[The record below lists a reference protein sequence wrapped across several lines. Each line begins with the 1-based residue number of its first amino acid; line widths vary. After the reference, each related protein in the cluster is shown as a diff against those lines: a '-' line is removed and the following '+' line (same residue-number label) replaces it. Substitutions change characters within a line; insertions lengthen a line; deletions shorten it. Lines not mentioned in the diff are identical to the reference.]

1 MDFGTLAFSFSVTDD
16 ADGGGV
22 TSTSASEV
30 EDWMRAVCEAVRR
43 REVTFGGNTWTGYGD
58 S

>member
-1 MDFGTLAFSFSVTDD
+1 MDFGTLALSFSVKDD
-16 ADGGGV
+16 ADSGGV
-22 TSTSASEV
+22 TSTSASEA

-43 REVTFGGNTWTGYGD
+43 REVMLGGNTWTGYGD